1 MSPGKARRRVLASL
15 TVVVAALFLSVS
27 AAEAATVTVG
37 SPMTAYPCCGTIG
50 NNGTSMTVANVAL
63 PEPGANVTSP
73 VSGTITSWRAI
84 TAGMGPYAIRV
95 LRPAGG
101 GAYTGAGTS
110 IGNVDSSGDH
120 TFAANLPIQAGDL
133 LGLDLP
139 NMQGMAGGNPDGA
152 SWSAWIFD
160 PAHGIGALPDGSTAA
175 PNPIFDQPNAELL
188 FSAVVQYPDPPAT
201 AKKCK
206 KKKKHKRSASS
217 AKKKKCKKKKHRA
230 A

>member
-15 TVVVAALFLSVS
+15 IAVAAALFMSVS

-37 SPMTAYPCCGTIG
+37 SPMTAFPCCGTTG
-50 NNGTSMTVANVAL
+50 NNGSSITVANVAL

-84 TAGMGPYAIRV
+84 TAGVGPYAIRV

-110 IGNVDSSGDH
+110 VGNVDTAGDH
-120 TFAANLPIQAGDL
+120 TFAASLPIQAGDL
-133 LGLDLP
+133 LALDLP
-139 NMQGMAGGNPDGA
+139 NQQGMAGGNPDGA
-152 SWSAWIFD
+152 KWTAWIFD
-160 PAHGIGALPDGSTAA
+160 PVHGIGALPDGSTAA
-175 PNPIFDQPNAELL
+175 PNPVFDETNAELL
-188 FSAVVQYPDPPAT
+188 FNAVVQTPDPVP
-201 AKKCK
+201 AKKC

-217 AKKKKCKKKKHRA
+217 AKKKCKKKKK
-230 A
+230 